1 MRAALL
7 ALSLAV
13 AAPAGAS
20 PLNLLPPD
28 PVATAAAAT
37 AFAAELADARE
48 VGAMT
53 EVLAWPIDLDGDGQ
67 DELVGQIFSLF
78 VCGNFNCV
86 FVLQPDGAGGFKRL
100 LFSSGM
106 DAIEVLETRTDGW
119 LDLGAWRPDELGG
132 PVRLVWTGSEY
143 GLR

>member
-1 MRAALL
+1 MRFFALVL
-7 ALSLAV
+7 IIAFAL
-13 AAPAGAS
+13 PAGAS
-20 PLNLLPPD
+20 PLYETPPD
-28 PVATAAAAT
+28 AGATETAET

-48 VGAMT
+48 VGAMS

-67 DELVGQIFSLF
+67 VELVGQIFSLF

-86 FVLQPDGAGGFKRL
+86 FVLQPDEAGGFKRL

-106 DAIEVLETRTDGW
+106 DAIEVLEARTDGW
-119 LDLGAWRPDELGG
+119 LDLAVWRPDELGG

>member
-1 MRAALL
+1 MRVSVL
-7 ALSLAV
+7 ALVIALAV
-13 AAPAGAS
+13 PAGAA
-20 PLNLLPPD
+20 PLYEAPPD
-28 PVATAAAAT
+28 PDATAAAET

-86 FVLQPDGAGGFKRL
+86 FVLQPDGAGGFRRL

-119 LDLGAWRPDELGG
+119 LDLAVWRPDELGG
-132 PVRLVWTGSEY
+132 PVRLVWTGSDY

>member
-1 MRAALL
+1 MRLSVL
-7 ALSLAV
+7 ACVIAFSV
-13 AAPAGAS
+13 PAGAT
-20 PLNLLPPD
+20 PLSEAPPD
-28 PVATAAAAT
+28 PGATAAAES

-106 DAIEVLETRTDGW
+106 DSIEVLETRTDGW
-119 LDLGAWRPDELGG
+119 LDLSVWRPDELGG
-132 PVRLVWTGSEY
+132 PVRLVWAGADY

>member
-1 MRAALL
+1 MRISVPAFIVC
-7 ALSLAV
+7 LAV
-13 AAPAGAS
+13 PAAAS
-20 PLNLLPPD
+20 PLYEASPD
-28 PVATAAAAT
+28 PGATKAAES
-37 AFAAELADARE
+37 AFATELADARE
-48 VGAMT
+48 VGAMS

-67 DELVGQIFSLF
+67 AELVGQIFSLF

-86 FVLQPDGAGGFKRL
+86 FALQPDGAGGFKRL

-119 LDLGAWRPDELGG
+119 LDLAVWRPDELGG
-132 PVRLVWTGSEY
+132 PVRLVWTGFDY